1 MAFELVLSILAF
13 LAVAALLGILVYQV
27 NNNPIPC
34 PSLPFLFCFLR
45 SRWKFFCVQMFV
57 LFLLAERV
65 PLERRGTK
73 LSRKA
78 LLSSVFDL
86 GGGGERERG
95 GKFWAGVLLS
105 YGLVFFF
112 G

>member
-1 MAFELVLSILAF
+1 M
-13 LAVAALLGILVYQV
+13 Y
-27 NNNPIPC
+27 
-34 PSLPFLFCFLR
+34 
-45 SRWKFFCVQMFV
+45 KMFV

-86 GGGGERERG
+86 GGGRERRKILG
-95 GKFWAGVLLS
+95 W
-105 YGLVFFF
+105 GLIELWSCVFLWRIYTYER
-112 G
+112 